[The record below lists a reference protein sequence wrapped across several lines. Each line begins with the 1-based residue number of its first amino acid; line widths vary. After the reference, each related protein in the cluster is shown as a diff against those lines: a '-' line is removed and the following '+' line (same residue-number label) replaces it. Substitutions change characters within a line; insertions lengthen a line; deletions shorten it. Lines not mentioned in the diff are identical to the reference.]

1 MQQESQ
7 KAPSTT
13 PSEKPKKK
21 SKKKSKGLGDTIEK
35 ITEATGIKAV
45 VEAVVGDDC
54 GCSERKAWLNK
65 RFPYAETM
73 SDKDKE
79 LFETILKPAK
89 SRNKLYGGEMQL
101 VVDMYE
107 RVFKMRK
114 KKSRCGSCMLGYL
127 NELEKAYEAACDE

>member
-1 MQQESQ
+1 
-7 KAPSTT
+7 
-13 PSEKPKKK
+13 
-21 SKKKSKGLGDTIEK
+21 LGDTIEK

-45 VEAVVGDDC
+45 VEAVAGDDC
-54 GCSERKAWLNK
+54 GCAKRKEWLNK

-79 LFETILKPAK
+79 AFKTILKPAK
-89 SRNKLYGGEMQL
+89 ERNKLYAGEMQL

>member
-1 MQQESQ
+1 MPQESA

-65 RFPYAETM
+65 RFPYAKPM
-73 SDKDKE
+73 SEQDQESVKN
-79 LFETILKPAK
+79 ILKPAM
-89 SRNKLYGGEMQL
+89 SRNRLYGGEMQL
-101 VVDMYE
+101 TVDMYE
-107 RVFKMRK
+107 RVFSVRK
-114 KKSRCGSCMLGYL
+114 KKSRCGSCMLNYL
-127 NELEKAYEAACDE
+127 KEIEKAYEASCDE